1 MMTAA
6 AGSLLGTNCQHSMF
20 TAEPL
25 EVGQVDCLT
34 GGENIASDD

>member
-6 AGSLLGTNCQHSMF
+6 AGSLLGMNCQHSMF

-25 EVGQVDCLT
+25 AVGQVDCLT

>member
-6 AGSLLGTNCQHSMF
+6 AGSLFGTNCQHSMF

-25 EVGQVDCLT
+25 ALGQVDYVT
-34 GGENIASDD
+34 GGENIPSDD